1 LKSQKWAI
9 SAFGTVFD
17 QSRGLGVIPEFLE
30 ALYAER
36 KALQAEKKKWVLEH
50 KRLKNEAF
58 SIKLTPENQNLFHYL

>member
-1 LKSQKWAI
+1 
-9 SAFGTVFD
+9 VFD

-58 SIKLTPENQNLFHYL
+58 SIKLTPEIQQAISSAGL